1 MRKNGRKILASLI
14 KLLLLYTQK
23 YKIYGKTKV

>member
-1 MRKNGRKILASLI
+1 MRKNGRKILTLLI

-23 YKIYGKTKV
+23 YKIYGETKV